1 VASATTRAAEGP
13 DTTSVRGPRH
23 VAFIVDG
30 NRRWARIHGVSTEE
44 GHAVGARKIVE
55 VLGWWNE
62 AGVEITSWWVLS
74 PDNLRRPRDELS
86 GLLRIIGELATEVAT
101 LQRWRVRHI
110 GDPALLPG
118 ELAQALRD
126 AQEHTCR
133 VDGPLVNLAVGYGG
147 RRDLTAA
154 VRHLVTSGAAITART
169 ISEALATR
177 GDPDPDLLIRT
188 SGEQRLSD
196 FMIWQTALTELY
208 FSPVLWPD
216 YTRAE
221 LARAL

>member
-1 VASATTRAAEGP
+1 
-13 DTTSVRGPRH
+13 

-30 NRRWARIHGVSTEE
+30 NRRWARNHGVSTEE
-44 GHAVGARKIVE
+44 GHAAGARKIVE
-55 VLGWWNE
+55 VLGWCNE

-86 GLLRIIGELATEVAT
+86 GLLRIIGELAEEVVA

-110 GDPALLPG
+110 GDPALLPR
-118 ELAQALRD
+118 ELAQALRA

-133 VDGPLVNLAVGYGG
+133 VDGPRVNLAVGYGG

-154 VRHLVTSGAAITART
+154 VRHLVTSGVAITART

-216 YTRAE
+216 YTQTE
-221 LARAL
+221 LARALSSFEQRERRYGA